1 MPKRHISSL
10 QLLGFVQKTIF
21 LTGSV
26 FILSFFL
33 SVFLFSSSHRTS
45 VFLPSMFWNCA
56 CHPFDFPFPFI
67 SSLILSFSLLPLLSF
82 FPSLFFVTQNF
93 PAWNFLQESIR
104 IFDENESTRKNF
116 GRRLAN
122 KCTNTKI
129 SPPLLLRFFQ
139 KEPFFSRPPTLL
151 LCQTRTIFAA
161 YRISS

>member
-10 QLLGFVQKTIF
+10 QLLGFVRKTIF

-26 FILSFFL
+26 FILTFFL
-33 SVFLFSSSHRTS
+33 SIFLFSSSHRAS
-45 VFLPSMFWNCA
+45 VFLSSLFWNCA
-56 CHPFDFPFPFI
+56 CHPFDFPFHFYFF
-67 SSLILSFSLLPLLSF
+67 SLSFLRS
-82 FPSLFFVTQNF
+82 FFVTQNF

-122 KCTNTKI
+122 KRTNTKI
-129 SPPLLLRFFQ
+129 SPPFCLRFFQ